1 MAQDNDFLAA
11 VAGAGRRVITET
23 AFDREDIRRM
33 TESPHPSIGDKTA
46 RELELVAS
54 ARDILVDSPA
64 DIQKTPAD
72 VSHETPCASDADP
85 PATVRQQH
93 TQTQR
98 NSSRRRQET
107 TRHEGLQELPQ
118 PALESVENNPLWVCA
133 DSELKREHGYFYRRV
148 FRKTNSDQ
156 HDNQEP
162 GALTYDPVR
171 RATFMGF
178 KIISLSF
185 LPLATTNRRF
195 IWSLFQLICAV
206 GVAISHWV
214 FRDNVIYYCN
224 QIVHFSEERCLT
236 CSRWKVSVSILV
248 FLTLFLVVVDF
259 AVCTIHMVRQCSC
272 TQCRRPVGE
281 GRPLLNDGRTRA
293 QTNTCTKCKIIV
305 NMWNRYSDFLRI
317 VVFDAL
323 FYAIFSL
330 DTVLSLSC
338 SLYYYTFLSVIASGI
353 TSICCVIFVQFPI
366 FVALLCRSTCHKP
379 HQTTGSRTVGFL
391 LAFILNFIFQRA
403 FQGYIASLSF
413 TASNF
418 DDIIEN
424 ENGTEIIIG
433 GDPPNTLAVDLFGG
447 YLVSILGILT
457 FFVLVFSWA
466 KTVFIKPFRDFL
478 ISLYCHQQNG
488 QCSQEDWERI
498 QYVLDGYEY
507 NALSSS
513 PELARK
519 ETYFTAPIQNHL
531 LGILMVPF
539 LVSLGLLLFH
549 ICQGESSKPHCYA
562 SISLGL
568 LFNLLYVMVGTVW
581 LFYAI
586 ITILSRFVSY
596 SIGALS
602 SSHDENIVLHR

>member
-1 MAQDNDFLAA
+1 MSQDNDFLAA
-11 VAGAGRRVITET
+11 LAGAGRRVITET

-33 TESPHPSIGDKTA
+33 TESPHPSIGDKTV

-93 TQTQR
+93 SQRQR

-107 TRHEGLQELPQ
+107 TRHEGLEELPQ

-148 FRKTNSDQ
+148 FRKTKSDQ

-185 LPLATTNRRF
+185 LPLATTNCRF
-195 IWSLFQLICAV
+195 IWSLFQLVCAV
-206 GVAISHWV
+206 GVAISHLV
-214 FRDNVIYYCN
+214 FSYYNDIYYCN
-224 QIVHFSEERCLT
+224 LYFSEERCST
-236 CSRWKVSVSILV
+236 CSECKVSVSILV
-248 FLTLFLVVVDF
+248 SLTLFLAVGDF
-259 AVCTIHMVRQCSC
+259 AVCTILKVVSQCSC
-272 TQCRRPVGE
+272 IQCRRPVGE
-281 GRPLLNDGRTRA
+281 GQPLLNDGRV
-293 QTNTCTKCKIIV
+293 QTNTKCKIIV
-305 NMWNRYSDFLRI
+305 NLWNRYSDFLRM

-338 SLYYYTFLSVIASGI
+338 LHYSILSIIVSGI
-353 TSICCVIFVQFPI
+353 TSICCIIFVQFPI
-366 FVALLCRSTCHKP
+366 FVVLLCRSTCHKP
-379 HQTTGSRTVGFL
+379 RQTTGSRTVGLL

-413 TASNF
+413 TAPNF
-418 DDIIEN
+418 DIIEIEKN
-424 ENGTEIIIG
+424 VTVFIG
-433 GDPPNTLAVDLFGG
+433 GDPPNTLAVELFGG

-457 FFVLVFSWA
+457 FFVLVFSWV
-466 KTVFIKPFRDFL
+466 KTVFIKTFRDFL
-478 ISLYCHQQNG
+478 NSLYRQQQND

-507 NALSSS
+507 DALNSSA
-513 PELARK
+513 ELARK
-519 ETYFTAPIQNHL
+519 ETYFTAPIQNLL
-531 LGILMVPF
+531 LGTLMVPF

-549 ICQGESSKPHCYA
+549 ICQGEGSKPHCYA
-562 SISLGL
+562 SLSLGL

-581 LFYAI
+581 FPYAI
-586 ITILSRFVSY
+586 ITILSRFISY
-596 SIGALS
+596 SIGGLS